1 MKRQLVVIT
10 GLSGSGKSTGAR
22 ALEDAGFF
30 VIDNLPLV
38 MLPDFL
44 SLTDQ
49 GYEKVATVVD
59 ARSSDFL
66 GDCHQVL
73 RKIKAEG
80 HAVEVLFFDASDQ
93 DLVKRFS
100 ETRRRHPLVKKE
112 GILAAIASER
122 EIMSELRSL
131 ATIILDSSGLTVHQ
145 LRQRVLASVLGTD
158 NHEGRLHLQVQSF
171 GFRNGLPLGADLVFD
186 VRFLDNPHFV
196 EELRPKTGLNSDVS
210 SFVLSQPDYQLFLN
224 KLKDLLFFLVPRY
237 RQEGKANLTIG
248 IGCTGGRHRSVA
260 VAEDLGPYLLGMGC
274 VVQVN
279 HRDIECVHPATS
291 DKQDDS
297 SL

>member
-44 SLTDQ
+44 SLTDH

-66 GDCHQVL
+66 GNCHEVL
-73 RKIKAEG
+73 RRIKAEG
-80 HAVEVLFFDASDQ
+80 HDVEVLFFDASDN

-100 ETRRRHPLVKKE
+100 ETRRRHPLVQKE
-112 GILAAIASER
+112 GILAAIGRER
-122 EIMSELRSL
+122 EVMAQLRSM

-145 LRQRVLASVLGTD
+145 LRQRVLASVLGSED
-158 NHEGRLHLQVQSF
+158 HEGQLQVQVQSF

-186 VRFLDNPHFV
+186 ERFLDNPHFV
-196 EELRPKTGLNSDVS
+196 EELRPKTGLNPEVS
-210 SFVLSQPDYQLFLN
+210 SFVLGQPDYQLFLD
-224 KLKDLLFFLVPRY
+224 KLKDLLFFLLPRY
-237 RQEGKANLTIG
+237 SQEGKTSLTIG

-260 VAEDLGPYLLGMGC
+260 IAEDLGPYLLGTGC

-279 HRDIECVHPATS
+279 HKDI
-291 DKQDDS
+291 DKD
-297 SL
+297 

>member
-1 MKRQLVVIT
+1 MKRQLVLIT

-38 MLPDFL
+38 MLPDFIA
-44 SLTDQ
+44 LTGH
-49 GYEKVATVVD
+49 GYERVATVVD

-66 GDCHQVL
+66 GDCHDVL
-73 RKIKAEG
+73 QRIKDQG
-80 HAVEVLFFDASDQ
+80 MAVEVLFFETADH

-100 ETRRRHPLVKKE
+100 ETRRRHPLAQKE
-112 GILAAIASER
+112 GLLAAIQKER
-122 EIMSELRSL
+122 QIMSDLRKL
-131 ATIILDSSGLTVHQ
+131 ATVIFDSSGLTVHQ
-145 LRQRVLASVLGTD
+145 LRQQVLGAVLGAEEQ
-158 NHEGRLHLQVQSF
+158 HGQMQLHVQSF
-171 GFRNGLPLGADLVFD
+171 GFRNGLPLAADLVFD

-196 EELRPKTGLNSDVS
+196 EELRPKTGLDPEVS
-210 SFVLSQPDYQLFLN
+210 SFVLNQADYKSFLV

-237 RQEGKANLTIG
+237 RDEGKTCLTIG

-260 VAEDLGPYLLGMGC
+260 IAEDLAPYLMGTGC

-279 HRDIECVHPATS
+279 HRDVDGE
-291 DKQDDS
+291 
-297 SL
+297 

>member
-22 ALEDAGFF
+22 ALEDAGYF

-66 GDCHQVL
+66 GDCHEVL
-73 RKIKAEG
+73 RRIRAEG
-80 HAVEVLFFDASDQ
+80 HEVDVLFFEASDL

-100 ETRRRHPLVKKE
+100 ETRRRHPLVQKE
-112 GILAAIASER
+112 GILAAIDQER
-122 EIMSELRSL
+122 EIMSELRSM

-145 LRQRVLASVLGTD
+145 LRQRVLASVLGSED
-158 NHEGRLHLQVQSF
+158 HEGQLQLQVQSF

-196 EELRPKTGLNSDVS
+196 EELRPKTGLNSEVS
-210 SFVLSQPDYQLFLN
+210 SFVLSQPDYQSFLV
-224 KLKDLLFFLVPRY
+224 KLKDLLFFLLPRY
-237 RQEGKANLTIG
+237 RQEGKTSLTIG

-260 VAEDLGPYLLGMGC
+260 VAEDLGPYLLGTGC

-279 HRDIECVHPATS
+279 HRDIDCAHPDTPDEDNEAS
-291 DKQDDS
+291 R
-297 SL
+297 

>member
-44 SLTDQ
+44 SLT
-49 GYEKVATVVD
+49 GHEYAKVATVVD
-59 ARSSDFL
+59 ARSGDFL
-66 GDCHQVL
+66 GDCHDVL
-73 RKIKAEG
+73 RRIREDG
-80 HAVEVLFFDASDQ
+80 LEVDVLFFDASDQ

-100 ETRRRHPLVKKE
+100 ETRRRHPLVQKE
-112 GILAAIASER
+112 GILAAIGRER
-122 EIMSELRSL
+122 EIMSELRRL

-145 LRQRVLASVLGTD
+145 LRQKVLASVLGSED
-158 NHEGRLHLQVQSF
+158 HEGQLQVQVQSF

-196 EELRPKTGLNSDVS
+196 EELRPKTGLDPAVSD
-210 SFVLSQPDYQLFLN
+210 FVLSQTDYQAFLG
-224 KLKDLLFFLVPRY
+224 KLKELLFFLLPRY
-237 RQEGKANLTIG
+237 SQEGKTSLTIG

-260 VAEDLGPYLLGMGC
+260 VAEDLGPYLLGTGS

-279 HRDIECVHPATS
+279 HRDIS
-291 DKQDDS
+291 KD
-297 SL
+297 

>member
-38 MLPDFL
+38 MLPDLL

-66 GDCHQVL
+66 GDCHEVL
-73 RKIKAEG
+73 QGIKAEG
-80 HAVEVLFFDASDQ
+80 HEVDVLFFEASNH
-93 DLVKRFS
+93 DLVRRFS
-100 ETRRRHPLVKKE
+100 ETRRRHPLVQKE
-112 GILAAIASER
+112 GLLAAIDRER
-122 EIMSELRSL
+122 DIMSGLRSL
-131 ATIILDSSGLTVHQ
+131 ATIVLDSSGLTVHQ
-145 LRQRVLASVLGTD
+145 LRQRVLAAVLGSED
-158 NHEGRLHLQVQSF
+158 HEGQLRLQVQSF
-171 GFRNGLPLGADLVFD
+171 GFKNGLPLGADLVFD
-186 VRFLDNPHFV
+186 VRFFDNPHFV
-196 EELRPKTGLNSDVS
+196 EALRPKTGLDPEVS
-210 SFVLSQPDYQLFLN
+210 SFVLGQPDYQAFLD

-237 RQEGKANLTIG
+237 SQEGKTSLTIG

-260 VAEDLGPYLLGMGC
+260 VAEDLGPYLLGTGC

-279 HRDIECVHPATS
+279 HRDI
-291 DKQDDS
+291 DKG
-297 SL
+297 

>member
-44 SLTDQ
+44 SLTDH

-66 GDCHQVL
+66 GNCHEVL
-73 RKIKAEG
+73 RRIKAEG
-80 HAVEVLFFDASDQ
+80 HDVEVLFFDASDN

-100 ETRRRHPLVKKE
+100 ETRRRHPLVQKE
-112 GILAAIASER
+112 GILAAIGRER
-122 EIMSELRSL
+122 EVMAQLRSM

-145 LRQRVLASVLGTD
+145 LRQRVLASVLGSED
-158 NHEGRLHLQVQSF
+158 HEGQLQVQVQSF

-196 EELRPKTGLNSDVS
+196 EELRPKTGLNPEVS
-210 SFVLSQPDYQLFLN
+210 SFVLGQPDYQLFLD
-224 KLKDLLFFLVPRY
+224 KLKDLLFFLLPRY
-237 RQEGKANLTIG
+237 SQEGKTSLTIG

-260 VAEDLGPYLLGMGC
+260 IAEDLGPYLLGTGC

-279 HRDIECVHPATS
+279 HKDI
-291 DKQDDS
+291 DKD
-297 SL
+297 

>member
-1 MKRQLVVIT
+1 MKRQLVIIT

-44 SLTDQ
+44 SLTDH
-49 GYEKVATVVD
+49 GYAKVATVVD

-66 GDCHQVL
+66 GDCRHVL
-73 RKIKAEG
+73 KSIETSG
-80 HAVEVLFFDASDQ
+80 LDVVVLFFEATDQ

-112 GILAAIASER
+112 GILAAIGRER
-122 EIMSELRSL
+122 EVTSELRKL

-145 LRQRVLASVLGTD
+145 LRQRVLASVLGSD
-158 NHEGRLHLQVQSF
+158 DHEGQLQVQVESF

-196 EELRPKTGLNSDVS
+196 AELKPKTGLDPEVS
-210 SFVLSQPDYQLFLN
+210 NFVLSQPDYQTFLN
-224 KLKDLLFFLVPRY
+224 KLKDLLFFLLPRY
-237 RQEGKANLTIG
+237 RQEGKTSLTIA

-260 VAEDLGPYLLGMGC
+260 VAEDLGPYLLGTGSL
-274 VVQVN
+274 VQVN
-279 HRDIECVHPATS
+279 HRDINK
-291 DKQDDS
+291 D
-297 SL
+297 

>member
-44 SLTDQ
+44 SLTDH
-49 GYEKVATVVD
+49 GFAKVATVVD

-66 GDCHQVL
+66 GDCNEVL
-73 RKIKAEG
+73 KRIKAEG
-80 HAVEVLFFDASDQ
+80 HGVEVLFFEATDH

-100 ETRRRHPLVKKE
+100 ETRRRHPLVQKE
-112 GILAAIASER
+112 GILSAIKREH
-122 EIMSELRSL
+122 EIMSELRSQ

-145 LRQRVLASVLGTD
+145 LRQRVLAAVFGSED
-158 NHEGRLHLQVQSF
+158 HEGQLSVQVQSF

-196 EELRPKTGLNSDVS
+196 EELRPKTGLDADVS
-210 SFVLSQPDYQLFLN
+210 DYVLSQPDYKAFLL
-224 KLKDLLFFLVPRY
+224 KLKDLLFFLLPRY
-237 RQEGKANLTIG
+237 SQEGKTSLTIA

-260 VAEDLGPYLLGMGC
+260 IAEDLGPYLLGTGC
-274 VVQVN
+274 KVQVN
-279 HRDIECVHPATS
+279 HRDVGKGES
-291 DKQDDS
+291 
-297 SL
+297 

>member
-44 SLTDQ
+44 SLTDH

-66 GDCHQVL
+66 GDCHGVL
-73 RKIKAEG
+73 RKIKEEG
-80 HAVEVLFFDASDQ
+80 HEVDVLFFDASDH

-100 ETRRRHPLVKKE
+100 ETRRRHPLVQKE
-112 GILAAIASER
+112 GILAAIGRER
-122 EIMSELRSL
+122 ELMSELRSM
-131 ATIILDSSGLTVHQ
+131 ATIVLDSTGLSVHQ
-145 LRQRVLASVLGTD
+145 LRQRVLAAVLGSEE
-158 NHEGRLHLQVQSF
+158 HEGQLQVQVQSF

-196 EELRPKTGLNSDVS
+196 EELRPKTGLDPDVS
-210 SFVLSQPDYQLFLN
+210 SYVLSQADYQSFLSR
-224 KLKDLLFFLVPRY
+224 LKELLFFLLPRY
-237 RQEGKANLTIG
+237 RQEGKTSLTVG

-260 VAEDLGPYLLGMGC
+260 IAEDLGPHLLGVGC
-274 VVQVN
+274 LVQVN
-279 HRDIECVHPATS
+279 HRDINLNHEG
-291 DKQDDS
+291 
-297 SL
+297 

>member
-1 MKRQLVVIT
+1 MKRQLVIIT

-44 SLTDQ
+44 SLTDHGFQ
-49 GYEKVATVVD
+49 KVATVVD

-66 GDCHQVL
+66 GDCRAVL
-73 RKIKAEG
+73 QRIKAEG
-80 HAVEVLFFDASDQ
+80 HEVDVLFFEASDH

-100 ETRRRHPLVKKE
+100 ETRRRHPLVQKE
-112 GILAAIASER
+112 GILAAIGRER
-122 EIMSELRSL
+122 EIMSELRRL
-131 ATIILDSSGLTVHQ
+131 ATIILDSSGLNVHQ
-145 LRQRVLASVLGTD
+145 LRQRVLACVLGTED
-158 NHEGRLHLQVQSF
+158 SEGQMQVQVQSF

-196 EELRPKTGLNSDVS
+196 EELRPKTGLDPMVS
-210 SFVLSQPDYQLFLN
+210 SFVLSQPDYKVFLV
-224 KLKDLLFFLVPRY
+224 KLKDMLFFLIPRY
-237 RQEGKANLTIG
+237 RQEGKTSLTIC

-260 VAEDLGPYLLGMGC
+260 VAEDLGPYLLGTGC
-274 VVQVN
+274 VVQVH
-279 HRDIECVHPATS
+279 HRDIGK
-291 DKQDDS
+291 D
-297 SL
+297 

>member
-1 MKRQLVVIT
+1 MSRQLVIIT

-30 VIDNLPLV
+30 VVDNLPLV

-49 GYEKVATVVD
+49 GYEKVATVAD

-66 GDCHQVL
+66 GGCHEVL
-73 RKIKAEG
+73 QSIKAEG
-80 HAVEVLFFDASDQ
+80 HEVDVLFFEASNH

-100 ETRRRHPLVKKE
+100 ETRRRHPLVQKE
-112 GILAAIASER
+112 GILAAIDRER
-122 EIMSELRSL
+122 DIMSGLRSL
-131 ATIILDSSGLTVHQ
+131 ATIVLDSSGLTVHQ
-145 LRQRVLASVLGTD
+145 LRQRVLAAVLGSED
-158 NHEGRLHLQVQSF
+158 HEGQLRLQVQSF
-171 GFRNGLPLGADLVFD
+171 GFKNGLPLSADLVFD
-186 VRFLDNPHFV
+186 VRFFDNPHFV
-196 EELRPKTGLNSDVS
+196 EELRPKTGLDPEVS
-210 SFVLSQPDYQLFLN
+210 SFVLGQPDYQAFLD

-237 RQEGKANLTIG
+237 SQEGKTSLTIC

-260 VAEDLGPYLLGMGC
+260 IAEDLGPYLLGTGC

-279 HRDIECVHPATS
+279 HRDI
-291 DKQDDS
+291 DGG
-297 SL
+297 